1 MLRSGPKIKQLLTL
15 QAEMK
20 TVKQL
25 KPKFEKIPAFVGI
38 FFFGKKYSNF
48 FATLS
53 LNSQLLLGNLML
65 KLKMELV
72 LKEKKGVI

>member
-38 FFFGKKYSNF
+38 FFWQK
-48 FATLS
+48 
-53 LNSQLLLGNLML
+53 
-65 KLKMELV
+65 
-72 LKEKKGVI
+72 I